1 MWVGAKYSITSN
13 LDVASG
19 YYHYIQNNYLVAS
32 GATTCVASSAAHS
45 QCGGTLDAVS
55 GVIDWRFAPKWDT
68 YFGIM
73 YSNVN
78 GGLSNGYLVR
88 NNLDPSVGL
97 RFRF

>member
-1 MWVGAKYSITSN
+1 MGRCQISITNN

-19 YYHYIQNNYLVAS
+19 YYHYIQNDYLVPT
-32 GATTCVASSAAHS
+32 GTTNCVTSAAAHS
-45 QCGGTLDAVS
+45 QCGGTQDAIS

-68 YFGIM
+68 YFGTM

-78 GGLSNGYLVR
+78 GGLSNGYLAR
-88 NNLDPSVGL
+88 NNLASSVGL